1 MFNHTP
7 HIHRTYTDSP
17 SNVSL
22 PRTLIR
28 RYAKAAPYPH
38 GHALAQNIFQSG
50 LIPGDTDFQVYRDYG
65 GVPGVDMVFI
75 SNGHVY
81 HTALDTPERIDRGSV
96 QRAGENVLAVTQAL
110 VKSPFMVDAKWTRL
124 QVRKKKTG

>member
-1 MFNHTP
+1 M
-7 HIHRTYTDSP
+7 
-17 SNVSL
+17 
-22 PRTLIR
+22 
-28 RYAKAAPYPH
+28 
-38 GHALAQNIFQSG
+38 
-50 LIPGDTDFQVYRDYG
+50 YRDYG

-124 QVRKKKTG
+124 QVSSCQVSIYGGRKVDAATGKEEKDGLD